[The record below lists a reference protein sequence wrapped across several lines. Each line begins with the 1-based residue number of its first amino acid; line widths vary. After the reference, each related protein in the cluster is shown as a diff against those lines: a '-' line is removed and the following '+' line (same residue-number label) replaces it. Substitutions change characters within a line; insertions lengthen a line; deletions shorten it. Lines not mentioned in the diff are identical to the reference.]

1 MAANEGRHEV
11 SGDAGANGESPSLAA
26 DPLSRLEAEL
36 GAAGRQPES
45 ERLHEET
52 WKLLEEAWSLV
63 TECLVIRDGLLEAC
77 REVERTMGGL
87 QDRLGAM
94 AATIDPESPR
104 SPTAAQG
111 PRADEPIA
119 SSGATNDVAR

>member
-1 MAANEGRHEV
+1 MAANEGRNEV
-11 SGDAGANGESPSLAA
+11 SGDVGANGESLSFAA
-26 DPLSRLEAEL
+26 DPLVRLEAEL
-36 GAAGRQPES
+36 GAVDGQPEG
-45 ERLHEET
+45 ERLHQET

-94 AATIDPESPR
+94 AATIDPESPQ
-104 SPTAAQG
+104 SPRAAQG
-111 PRADEPIA
+111 SRADEPIA
-119 SSGATNDVAR
+119 SNAATDDIAR

>member
-11 SGDAGANGESPSLAA
+11 SGNAEANGESLSFAA
-26 DPLSRLEAEL
+26 DPLVRLEAEL
-36 GAAGRQPES
+36 GAAGAQPES
-45 ERLHEET
+45 ERLHQET

-104 SPTAAQG
+104 SPSAAQD

-119 SSGATNDVAR
+119 SSAATDDVAR

>member
-1 MAANEGRHEV
+1 MAAHEGRHEV
-11 SGDAGANGESPSLAA
+11 PGDAGANGESLSLAA
-26 DPLSRLEAEL
+26 DPLVRLEAEL
-36 GAAGRQPES
+36 GAAGRQPEG

-77 REVERTMGGL
+77 REVEQTMGGL

-94 AATIDPESPR
+94 EATVDPESSQSSR
-104 SPTAAQG
+104 TARG
-111 PRADEPIA
+111 PRADEQITSSATTDDIA
-119 SSGATNDVAR
+119 R

>member
-1 MAANEGRHEV
+1 MAANAGRHV
-11 SGDAGANGESPSLAA
+11 GPAAGANGESPSLPT
-26 DPLSRLEAEL
+26 DPLCRLEAEL

-77 REVERTMGGL
+77 QEVERTMGGI

-94 AATIDPESPR
+94 AATIEPDSPATDER
-104 SPTAAQG
+104 IALSGSP
-111 PRADEPIA
+111 D
-119 SSGATNDVAR
+119 DVAR